1 MKKSILLLGVAALA
15 FGACTD
21 KNKTYDLNGDEQIVD
36 AKNISGNVQKGPFI
50 NGTSVRV
57 AELNSDLQQTGKSF
71 ETQVADNSG
80 TFEFKNLGLLSQYVE
95 LQANGYYFN
104 EVEGDVSESQLTLRA
119 LTDLSDKFS
128 NTTSNINVLTTL
140 ERARVEYLVSGGA
153 SFSNAKQ
160 QAQDEVLNIFNIDR
174 DFLWIENSEKLSIA
188 SNGQGDA
195 VLLAVSAILQG
206 KLSAGALSD
215 LVADISSDI
224 RTDGKLDNPKLG
236 AKLKGNAMALDVDEV
251 KANVAARYNELGIEA
266 NVPDFGE
273 YVNNFIAK
281 TSFELQSSLTYP
293 AKGEFGKNLWAIDDT
308 ACMYGEYSMA
318 VKVPSGVDLDIKV
331 SGSVDYAWEFEA
343 LPGVNYSTWNE
354 KDHSRHFKYNG
365 PCTVDINFFLNK
377 VNRHT
382 IYDTHEKR
390 VIKEFE
396 NNRVKFEVF
405 ENGALTMVKEFTILQ
420 EETCTADFTDD
431 NNYPAPPMPE

>member
-1 MKKSILLLGVAALA
+1 MKKTILLFGVAALA

-57 AELNSDLQQTGKSF
+57 AELNSDLRQTGKSF
-71 ETQVADNSG
+71 ETQIANNSG
-80 TFEFKNLGLLSQYVE
+80 AFEFKNLGLLSQYVE

-104 EVEGDVSESQLTLRA
+104 EVEGEVSESQLTLRA
-119 LTDLSDKFS
+119 LTDLFV
-128 NTTSNINVLTTL
+128 NTTPNINVLTTL
-140 ERARVEYLVSGGA
+140 ERGRVEYLLSGGT
-153 SFSNAKQ
+153 SFANAKN
-160 QAQDEVLNIFNIDR
+160 QAQAEVLNIFNIDR
-174 DFLWIENSEKLSIA
+174 EFLWIEDSEKLNIA
-188 SNGQGDA
+188 NNSQGDG

-206 KLSAGALSD
+206 RLSAGAVSQLI
-215 LVADISSDI
+215 ADISSDI

-236 AKLKGNAMALDVDEV
+236 SKLKGNAMVVDVDEV
-251 KANVAARYNELGIEA
+251 KANVAARYKELGIEA

-273 YVNNFIAK
+273 YIRNFIAK
-281 TSFELQSSLTYP
+281 TKFELQSELTYP
-293 AKGEFGKNLWAIDDT
+293 AKGEFGKNLLAIDDT

-318 VKVPSGVDLDIKV
+318 VKVPSGVELDIKV
-331 SGSVDYAWEFEA
+331 SSPKSYVWEFEA

-354 KDHSRHFKYNG
+354 KDHSRHFKYSG
-365 PCTVDINFFLNK
+365 SRTVDIHFLLNK
-377 VNRHT
+377 VDRDE
-382 IYDTHEKR
+382 IYDKYKKQ
-390 VIKEFE
+390 VKKEFV

-431 NNYPAPPMPE
+431 NNYPTPPMPE